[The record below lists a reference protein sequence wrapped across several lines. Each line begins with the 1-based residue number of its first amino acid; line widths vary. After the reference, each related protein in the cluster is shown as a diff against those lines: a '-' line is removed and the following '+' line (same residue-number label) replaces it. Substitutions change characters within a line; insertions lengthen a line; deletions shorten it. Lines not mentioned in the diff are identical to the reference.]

1 MTAQRKPVPVEDPAG
16 LDKLL
21 LAAGK
26 GCARFLEGLAEKK
39 LGAKVNLWD
48 GPDGLGAVLEE
59 SLKSAGVPN
68 KRLSDLL
75 TPRAVLK
82 AGGVLEFAPRRP
94 YYPNGVKRR
103 PVRKVKR

>member
-1 MTAQRKPVPVEDPAG
+1 MNAQRMAVPVEDPAG

-26 GCARFLEGLAEKK
+26 GCARFLESLAEKK

-48 GPDGLGAVLEE
+48 GVDGLGAILEE

-68 KRLSDLL
+68 KRLPDLL
-75 TPRAVLK
+75 TPRLALTQARVI
-82 AGGVLEFAPRRP
+82 
-94 YYPNGVKRR
+94 KRR
-103 PVRKVKR
+103 HVRRLKR